1 MTAVHGSA
9 AELADAVIQAVG
21 RQIVLGLPVGIG
33 KALHVADALFAR
45 AIADDSITLSIF
57 SGLTLETP
65 HARRDLERRFL
76 EPLVER
82 LYAKWPTPA
91 YAQALRR
98 QQLPHNITVREFYLR
113 PGAYLG
119 NALVQR
125 SYTSINYSQVASE
138 LIKLGVNVIAQLVA
152 TRPQSPGFFSLSSNP
167 EVTLDLLPRLKA
179 RAPGA
184 APVAL
189 VGQVNREL
197 PYMTGKAELPAA
209 AFDFMLDSPDCE
221 FPLFSLPN
229 RRVSAADY
237 ATAMHVASLVPDGA
251 TLQIG
256 IGSLSDA
263 AAHCLKLRH
272 DSPQVFSAVLDQL
285 PGGTASQRRKALPI
299 ETAPFRQGLFAS
311 TELLSDALFALF
323 EAGLVKRPADE
334 RDDAV
339 IHAGFFIGS
348 GRFYEKLRCL
358 DENERRRI
366 SMQPIS
372 YVNTLSGEEQRKRL
386 QRSNARFVNE
396 TMMVTLLGAAAS
408 DALEDGRIVSG
419 VGGQFDFVSMAHS
432 LQGAHSI
439 LMCRARRDHK
449 GVARSNIRWALANA
463 TVPRHHRDIFV
474 SEYGIAATRGRP
486 DEQVIDAILS
496 IADAGFRAKLLR
508 AAKAAGKVAAG
519 YAPAADTANNTP
531 EAIQAVFD
539 RDDVRT
545 FFPAYPLGTELTTE
559 EQDLVD
565 ALGWLETRTARPLR
579 HAVALSSA
587 VLRGGGRAVD
597 PALTR
602 LQLDSPAGLRER
614 LLRRLVSHALTMTRQ

>member
-1 MTAVHGSA
+1 MNAAHTSA

-21 RQIVLGLPVGIG
+21 RKIVLGLPVGIG

-45 AIADDSITLSIF
+45 AVADDSITLSIF

-65 HARRDLERRFL
+65 HARGDLERRFL
-76 EPLVER
+76 EPLIDR

-91 YAQALRR
+91 YMAALRR

-119 NALVQR
+119 NPLVQR
-125 SYTSINYSQVASE
+125 NYTSINYSQVASE
-138 LIKLGVNVIAQLVA
+138 LISLGVNVIAQLIA
-152 TRPQSPGFFSLSSNP
+152 TRPESPGFFSLSSNP
-167 EVTLDLLPRLKA
+167 EVTLDLLPLLKE
-179 RAPGA
+179 RAAGG

-189 VGQVNREL
+189 VGQVNRQL
-197 PYMTGKAELPAA
+197 PYMTGKAELPVTL
-209 AFDFMLDSPDCE
+209 FDFVLDSPACE
-221 FPLFSLPN
+221 FPLFPLPN
-229 RRVSAADY
+229 RRVGAADY

-263 AAHCLKLRH
+263 VAHCLKLRH
-272 DSPQVFSAVLDQL
+272 DSPQVFSAVLELL
-285 PGGTASQRRKALPI
+285 PGGTRSNRRQVLPV
-299 ETAPFRQGLFAS
+299 ESAPFRQGLFAS

-323 EAGLVKRPADE
+323 EAGLISRPADD

-348 GRFYEKLRCL
+348 ERLYDKLRTL
-358 DENERRRI
+358 GESERRRI

-372 YVNTLSGEEQRKRL
+372 YVNTLFGDEQRKRL
-386 QRSNARFVNE
+386 QRRDARFVNE

-408 DALEDGRIVSG
+408 DTLEDGRTVSG
-419 VGGQFDFVSMAHS
+419 VGGQFDFVSMAQS
-432 LQGAHSI
+432 LHGSQSI
-439 LMCRARRDHK
+439 LMCRARRDHR
-449 GVARSNIRWALANA
+449 GIARSNIHWSLANT

-486 DEQVIDAILS
+486 DEQVIDAMLS
-496 IADAGFRAKLLR
+496 IADFEFQANLSR
-508 AAKAAGKVAAG
+508 AAQAAGKVAAN

-531 EAIQAVFD
+531 EAVRAVFD
-539 RDDVRT
+539 RDEVHD
-545 FFPAYPLGTELTTE
+545 FFPAYPLGTELTAE
-559 EQDLVD
+559 EQDLAE
-565 ALGWLETRTARPLR
+565 ALGWLQKRTARPSR
-579 HAVALSSA
+579 HAGALA
-587 VLRGGGRAVD
+587 KALLRGGGRAGD

-602 LQLDSPAGLRER
+602 LQLDYPASIREAV
-614 LLRRLVSHALTMTRQ
+614 LRRLVGYALTITRA